1 MKGPNHGQPMPLEL
15 NKENEI
21 VELQVKGKRKLPSSE
36 SFDYESCLLRSNKQ
50 WVNRLV
56 NSVDSVIQLSWPQ

>member
-21 VELQVKGKRKLPSSE
+21 VELQVKGKGKLRRSE
-36 SFDYESCLLRSNKQ
+36 SFDYKSCLLRSNKQ
-50 WVNRLV
+50 WI
-56 NSVDSVIQLSWPQ
+56 NSIVPLSWLW